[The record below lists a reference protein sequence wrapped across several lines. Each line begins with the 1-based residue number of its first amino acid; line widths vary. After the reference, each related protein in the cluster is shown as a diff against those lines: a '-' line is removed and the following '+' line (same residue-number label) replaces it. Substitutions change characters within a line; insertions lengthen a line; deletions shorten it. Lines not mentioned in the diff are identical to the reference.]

1 MKNRLLLFALMI
13 VSGLS
18 GFAQAYDTVSIYQ
31 IQYVAPADLAA
42 CIDTSAYLG
51 DTVWTYGTVMM
62 DGGLAQSAGG
72 RNIWLQSGPGAF
84 NGIDLFTTGVPTPV
98 AGDDVLDL
106 SAGDSVEVLGVIIR
120 FGNETEITPLQINVI
135 SFGREIYPNPISVSD
150 LNDNQAVNLPVTG
163 EPWEGQY
170 VEITNVTVTSV
181 DPFAGGAR
189 VSFYVSDASGSIMN
203 ISDRFIAQRLPGNGG
218 TFVPPNVGTVYD
230 TIRGVLVHSSNGCFG
245 ANGRGYEM
253 FPFDPA
259 DYVIKQGFASPQISN
274 ITRNP
279 VAPTSSQDVNVSAT
293 VTDADGTVTSAT
305 LFYAVGLGNTN
316 YFSVPMTANGS
327 TYTGTIPN
335 TAFSDGDLVKYYVCA
350 DDNDN
355 LSACNPDVGGNGDPL
370 FFFVRDNGVTIY
382 DVQFA
387 PFANDNT
394 GYANLDVT
402 LTGIV
407 TATSSTNDLGY
418 VYIQQPGETKW
429 AGLSLTQNQDLNAL
443 SRGDEV
449 QVSGTII
456 ESFDMTTM
464 VVTSVT
470 TLSTGNPLPAPIE
483 LDPALFT
490 TYGVATTE
498 PYESMIVT
506 LVGDNGADVYVVDEN
521 ADNPNNFAEYRV
533 GKDQF
538 DPAAGTRVI
547 AGRVSGTSFSSLAFS
562 YVNSDL
568 WVSDFGIMTVPA
580 CVVSV
585 GDTISSLSGIM
596 YHSFGNMKLLPRNN
610 ADAPGYKGANC
621 PDGIATDGIED
632 LLGDSKLVVF
642 PNPARELVTLR
653 YELARSIEAEAVLID
668 LMGREVAAQVISGTQ
683 GELSFH
689 TEGMARGTYLLSIR
703 TNNEILSR
711 QKVVLID

>member
-1 MKNRLLLFALMI
+1 
-13 VSGLS
+13 
-18 GFAQAYDTVSIYQ
+18 
-31 IQYVAPADLAA
+31 
-42 CIDTSAYLG
+42 
-51 DTVWTYGTVMM
+51 
-62 DGGLAQSAGG
+62 
-72 RNIWLQSGPGAF
+72 
-84 NGIDLFTTGVPTPV
+84 
-98 AGDDVLDL
+98 
-106 SAGDSVEVLGVIIR
+106 
-120 FGNETEITPLQINVI
+120 
-135 SFGREIYPNPISVSD
+135 
-150 LNDNQAVNLPVTG
+150 
-163 EPWEGQY
+163 
-170 VEITNVTVTSV
+170 
-181 DPFAGGAR
+181 
-189 VSFYVSDASGSIMN
+189 
-203 ISDRFIAQRLPGNGG
+203 
-218 TFVPPNVGTVYD
+218 
-230 TIRGVLVHSSNGCFG
+230 
-245 ANGRGYEM
+245 M